1 MFEDRMPSQPDG
13 LILID
18 KPQNISSAEIGNMVK
33 RRFRFK
39 KVGHAGTL
47 DPIGTGLLV
56 ICVNE
61 GVKLSKVLSE
71 GERAYN
77 VNGRLGA
84 ATDTQDRTGQIIS
97 EGEVPQDEDAVREA
111 ILSFLGP
118 QMQTPPMYSAKKHQG
133 RELYK
138 IARQG
143 ESVEREAVPVNVYD
157 IGFDSIELPLFSLHV
172 KTSKGFY
179 VRTLCHDIGAKL
191 GCGAY
196 LEELRRTMHSG
207 FVIEDTVALDE
218 LLDGGWETLRRV
230 FLPLDSEKINIPRL
244 FVGREAEDEIRFG
257 RRVKPFM
264 LLDGH
269 DPQALDAPI
278 VRAVSESGRVLALLE
293 RGAGEDTA
301 SWLVER
307 GFSTEK
313 TDK

>member
-13 LILID
+13 LIIID
-18 KPQNISSAEIGNMVK
+18 KPQNLSSAEVGNLVK

-56 ICVNE
+56 VCVNE
-61 GVKLSKVLSE
+61 GAKLSKVLSE
-71 GERAYN
+71 GDRAYD
-77 VNGRLGA
+77 VRGKLGA
-84 ATDTQDRTGQIIS
+84 AMDTQDRTGQIIS
-97 EGEVPQDEDAVREA
+97 EGEVPSDEKLVRET

-143 ESVEREAVPVNVYD
+143 ETVEREAVSVTVYD
-157 IGFDSIELPLFSLHV
+157 IGVTSVELPIFNLHV

-179 VRTLCHDIGAKL
+179 VRTLCHDIGEKL
-191 GCGAY
+191 GCGAH
-196 LEELRRTMHSG
+196 LEELRRTVHSG
-207 FVIEDTVALDE
+207 FSIEDALNLDE
-218 LLDGGWETLRRV
+218 LLDGGWDMLHKYLV
-230 FLPLDSEKINIPRL
+230 PLDSEKISIPRL
-244 FVGREAEDEIRFG
+244 FVGHEAEEEIHFG

-264 LLDGH
+264 LTGH
-269 DPQALDAPI
+269 HDTQVLEAPI
-278 VRAVSESGRVLALLE
+278 VRAISESGRVLALLE
-293 RGAGEDTA
+293 RGSGENEG

-307 GFSTEK
+307 GFFVGK
-313 TDK
+313 